1 MFGFIVFFFKYK
13 KNYRLESADA
23 IQNIPSWIVTFE
35 KVMTS
40 PDTLSPVSSSKKLQ
54 NSHVLKR
61 SL

>member
-13 KNYRLESADA
+13 KNYRLESAEA
-23 IQNIPSWIVTFE
+23 IEYIPSWIATLE

-40 PDTLSPVSSSKKLQ
+40 PDTLSPVSTSEKVQ